1 MQISL
6 QLSVTP
12 VKLIRDG
19 RPRFAAPTTGRALA
33 GTVASRQSALMTKT
47 ITGFPDGIDESHA
60 TSVRGLRAHASLIAF
75 LVLGGLVATALTGLL
90 GGRPS
95 PTMVVTA
102 PAASLQVKLTRPLRS
117 GLFFETHIV
126 IQARRDI
133 AKPVIGIDAA
143 LWRDLTINSHIPV
156 AGDESFKE
164 GQYRF
169 EYGPL
174 KAGET
179 LDIKIDGQ
187 TNPPLVGSLA
197 GRITFLDGDTQL
209 TETQL
214 SIPVFP

>member
-1 MQISL
+1 MQIGL
-6 QLSVTP
+6 ELSVTP
-12 VKLIRDG
+12 VKLMRDG

-33 GTVASRQSALMTKT
+33 GIVASGQSASMTKT
-47 ITGFPDGIDESHA
+47 ITSFPDGIDESHA
-60 TSVRGLRAHASLIAF
+60 KAVRGLRAHASLIAF
-75 LVLGGLVATALTGLL
+75 LVLGGLVAAAFTGLL

-95 PTMVVTA
+95 PTTVVTA
-102 PAASLQVKLTRPLRS
+102 PAASLQVKLARPLRS

-133 AKPVIGIDAA
+133 AKPVIGIDAT
-143 LWRDLTINSHIPV
+143 LWRDLTINSYIP
-156 AGDESFKE
+156 AAADESFKE

-169 EYGPL
+169 EYGAL

-197 GRITFLDGDTQL
+197 GTITLLDGDSRLTQ
-209 TETQL
+209 TQL
-214 SIPVFP
+214 SIPVLP